1 MIYDRYNIFDF
12 IQYEIWTSL
21 YRLYVFKIFES
32 LFTYDYYLILHWE
45 SFSSKLNQFDVMFS
59 HSSIFVL
66 NLNNKSNKN
75 FDYA

>member
-12 IQYEIWTSL
+12 IQYGIWTSL